1 MFFPD
6 RSFRFDEAHLV
17 KPGDPVVVLRFYGL
31 EYIIDDAIRKALIAP
46 QNLEA
51 HFEGVKPLRNATRRR
66 SLGQLV
72 ARVMPDMNPD
82 SLVVPHIG
90 IRIPREVLGARRGV
104 LLTVTAPDCDW
115 TLPDMYTQSLD
126 EVAEL
131 HKPVIPDALPPSW
144 E

>member
-6 RSFRFDEAHLV
+6 RSFRFDETHLV

-31 EYIIDDAIRKALIAP
+31 EYIIGDAIREALIAP

-51 HFEGVKPLRNATRRR
+51 HFKGVKPMRNATRRQ
-66 SLGQLV
+66 SLGKLV
-72 ARVMPDMNPD
+72 ASIMPDMNPD

-115 TLPDMYTQSLD
+115 TLPDIYAKSIA
-126 EVAEL
+126 EVSDIF
-131 HKPVIPDALPPSW
+131 KPTIPDALPPEW
-144 E
+144 